1 MAIGITQPPESIHCR
16 SETELAVSK
25 ALKRRF
31 NWWACSKPV
40 TARREFGAVDYD
52 RAYRPDLTEG
62 RLDMPAL
69 TLEQASIIVDKAL
82 EKGRELK
89 LQPLTVVVLD
99 AGGQMKAMKREDRS
113 SLLRPE
119 IAGGKAWG
127 VLGMGFGGREFARRA
142 GANPVFLQALMA
154 ASGGRIVPVPGGVL
168 IRDGAGEIPGEIIG
182 SVGISGDTSDKDEI
196 CA

>member
-1 MAIGITQPPESIHCR
+1 
-16 SETELAVSK
+16 
-25 ALKRRF
+25 
-31 NWWACSKPV
+31 
-40 TARREFGAVDYD
+40 
-52 RAYRPDLTEG
+52 
-62 RLDMPAL
+62 MPAL
-69 TLEQASIIVDKAL
+69 TLEQASIIIDKAL

-99 AGGQMKAMKREDRS
+99 GGGQMKAMKRDDRS

-142 GANPVFLQALMA
+142 AANPVFLQALMA

-168 IRDGAGEIPGEIIG
+168 IRDAGGEIVG

-196 CA
+196 CAVHGIKSADLIPDTGDPA

>member
-1 MAIGITQPPESIHCR
+1 MLG
-16 SETELAVSK
+16 
-25 ALKRRF
+25 
-31 NWWACSKPV
+31 
-40 TARREFGAVDYD
+40 
-52 RAYRPDLTEG
+52 
-62 RLDMPAL
+62 L
-69 TLEQASIIVDKAL
+69 TLEQASIIIDKAL

-99 AGGQMKAMKREDRS
+99 AGGQMKAMKRDDRS

-142 GANPVFLQALMA
+142 AANPVFLQALMA

-168 IRDGAGEIPGEIIG
+168 IRDAGGEIIG

-196 CA
+196 CAVHGIRAAGLMPDTGDPA